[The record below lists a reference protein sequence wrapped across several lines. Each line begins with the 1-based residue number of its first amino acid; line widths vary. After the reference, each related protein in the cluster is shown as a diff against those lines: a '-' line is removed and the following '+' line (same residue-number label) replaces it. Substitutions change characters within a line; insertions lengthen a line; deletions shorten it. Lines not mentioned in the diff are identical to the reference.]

1 MLQRLR
7 AHAENLGDT
16 PAPLRLPR
24 DEQGRAIRIQD
35 ACCMNS
41 HPHMALAVTRSL
53 LGKPPARHS
62 AGG

>member
-16 PAPLRLPR
+16 PAPLRPPGG
-24 DEQGRAIRIQD
+24 EQGRAIRIQD
-35 ACCMNS
+35 PCCMNS
-41 HPHMALAVTRSL
+41 HPHMLLAVTRSL
-53 LGKPPARHS
+53 LGKLPARQS